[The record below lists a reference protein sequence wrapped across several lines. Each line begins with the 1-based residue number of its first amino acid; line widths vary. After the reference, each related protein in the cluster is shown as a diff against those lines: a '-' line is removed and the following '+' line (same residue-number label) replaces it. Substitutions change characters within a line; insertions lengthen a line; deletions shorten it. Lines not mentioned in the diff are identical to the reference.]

1 MSLSRPS
8 AGKRSAARADTEAA
22 LVAAAEAVFA
32 EQGFAG
38 ATTAAIAA
46 RAGVPK
52 SNLHYYFATKEDLYR
67 TVLGNVLDA
76 WLAAAASFD
85 RGETARQALTH
96 YIEAKM
102 DLARRSPLASRI
114 FATEI
119 MRGAPLVQDFL
130 ETTLTAWIARREPI
144 VRRWIASGELRPID
158 PRTLIY
164 MIWATT
170 QHYADFSHQIKT
182 LNGGA
187 ELSDEQFRAAKQQV
201 VEVILRGVVSEPQPN
216 GKAE

>member
-1 MSLSRPS
+1 MG
-8 AGKRSAARADTEAA
+8 AGGAAP
-22 LVAAAEAVFA
+22 LVVFA
-32 EQGFAG
+32 EQGFGG
-38 ATTAAIAA
+38 ASTAAIAA

-52 SNLHYYFATKEDLYR
+52 ANLHYYFATKEDLYR
-67 TVLGNVLDA
+67 AVLGNVLDA
-76 WLAAAASFD
+76 WLDAAASFD

-102 DLARRSPLASRI
+102 DLARQFPLGSRI
-114 FATEI
+114 FAAEI

-130 ETTLTAWIARREPI
+130 DTTLTRWITAREPI
-144 VRRWIASGELRPID
+144 LQRWIAEGQLRPIE

-182 LNGGA
+182 LNGGVD
-187 ELSDEQFRAAKQQV
+187 LSDEQFAQAKQQV
-201 VEVILRGVVSEPQPN
+201 VEMILGGVER
-216 GKAE
+216 A